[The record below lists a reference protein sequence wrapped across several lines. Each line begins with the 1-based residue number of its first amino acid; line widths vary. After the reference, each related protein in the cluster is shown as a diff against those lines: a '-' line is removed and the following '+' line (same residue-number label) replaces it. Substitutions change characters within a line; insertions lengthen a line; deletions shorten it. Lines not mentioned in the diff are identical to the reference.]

1 MHLHNKRRPITAN
14 SMEKAF
20 KFVATAIGW
29 ASNRGAGERESNTTA
44 TTNYNNQFETNNQHV
59 SSSNGYNNNN
69 TLSTSDIASK
79 DTVETSGKCKV
90 NGAIVGTTRR
100 SRMFTA
106 SSISYANDSD
116 SDGTPGH
123 NHRTNNTKE

>member
-1 MHLHNKRRPITAN
+1 
-14 SMEKAF
+14 MEHAF
-20 KFVATAIGW
+20 KFVANAIGW
-29 ASNRGAGERESNTTA
+29 ASNRGAGERESISNNN
-44 TTNYNNQFETNNQHV
+44 TTNYNNQFETNTNQHG
-59 SSSNGYNNNN
+59 NGYNNNN

-79 DTVETSGKCKV
+79 GTVETTSKGEG

-106 SSISYANDSD
+106 SSISYTNDSD

-123 NHRTNNTKE
+123 NHCTNNTKE